1 MKRLVRVVARDG
13 VAHDVPMRAEEAAFF
28 MKLTELEART
38 DPSITFHDVVA
49 AWIERRQ
56 REMEERG
63 NTSNLVN

>member
-1 MKRLVRVVARDG
+1 MKRLVRVVARNG
-13 VAHDVPMRAEEAAFF
+13 VTHDVPMRAEEAAFF
-28 MKLTELEART
+28 MKLTELEARN

-49 AWIERRQ
+49 DWIERRQ